1 MKKKDTLIKIAIA
14 AAILIVAAAAA
25 LVIVNAKGENQRDEE
40 PPAAAET
47 EAESP
52 DGEAT
57 EEAEEEQDKEE
68 KEAADKDMPESSD
81 TGKQPVNAGTD
92 GGSHSQADKKPALNI
107 TGHVSYAAPTDCPYT
122 ESYCETNGV
131 SVVHSVESGKTV
143 LIKQGKVIGINV
155 VSEEPCFV
163 RLFNDET
170 VFVWESG
177 LGAYLDELEEKG
189 EFYQSYGNTV
199 KVPGNSNLVADMVKS
214 YDAIT
219 PMDENLYYRYYD

>member
-1 MKKKDTLIKIAIA
+1 M
-14 AAILIVAAAAA
+14 
-25 LVIVNAKGENQRDEE
+25 
-40 PPAAAET
+40 
-47 EAESP
+47 
-52 DGEAT
+52 
-57 EEAEEEQDKEE
+57 
-68 KEAADKDMPESSD
+68 
-81 TGKQPVNAGTD
+81 
-92 GGSHSQADKKPALNI
+92 
-107 TGHVSYAAPTDCPYT
+107 
-122 ESYCETNGV
+122 
-131 SVVHSVESGKTV
+131 ESGKTV

>member
-25 LVIVNAKGENQRDEE
+25 LVIVNAKGENQRNEE
-40 PPAAAET
+40 PPDAAET

-52 DGEAT
+52 DVEAT
-57 EEAEEEQDKEE
+57 EEAKEDHDKEE
-68 KEAADKDMPESSD
+68 
-81 TGKQPVNAGTD
+81 N
-92 GGSHSQADKKPALNI
+92 HSQADKKPALNI

-122 ESYCETNGV
+122 ESYCETNSV
-131 SVVHSVESGKTV
+131 SVVHSVDSGKTV